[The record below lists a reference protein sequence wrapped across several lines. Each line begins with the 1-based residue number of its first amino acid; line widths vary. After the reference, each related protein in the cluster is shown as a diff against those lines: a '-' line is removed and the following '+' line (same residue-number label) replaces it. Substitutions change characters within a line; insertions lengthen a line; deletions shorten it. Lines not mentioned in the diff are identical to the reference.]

1 MPRSCGLTEHCAC
14 RGPELQGEEQG
25 RRGQQG
31 LKYQAE
37 ELGPC
42 PKEQKMVVVKQELTA
57 NSRLVRTEG

>member
-1 MPRSCGLTEHCAC
+1 MLFRS
-14 RGPELQGEEQG
+14 PELQGEEQG